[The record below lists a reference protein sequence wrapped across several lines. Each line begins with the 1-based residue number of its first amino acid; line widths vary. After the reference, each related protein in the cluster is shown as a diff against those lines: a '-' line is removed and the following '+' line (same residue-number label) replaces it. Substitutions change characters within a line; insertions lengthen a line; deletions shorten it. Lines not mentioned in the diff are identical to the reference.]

1 MAETDRKGPLTGL
14 RIVEFAGIGPAPFCA
29 MLLADMG
36 AEVVRLDRL
45 EPSGLGIP
53 KPARF
58 ELMNRGRRSVA
69 IDLKQPEGVA
79 CALDLV
85 GKADALIEGFRPGTM
100 ERLGLGPEVCLAR
113 NPKLVYGRLTGW
125 GQDGPLAHSA
135 GHDMN
140 YIALAGMLAGIG
152 REGAP
157 PTPPLNLVGDFGGGG
172 MLLAFGLVCAL
183 LEAQRSGQ
191 GQVVDAA
198 MVDGAALLGTMFF
211 GLRAAGIH
219 REPRGRNLL
228 DSGAPQYE
236 VYECADGKYVA
247 VAPIEAKF
255 RRELLQRIGFDP
267 ETFPDVEDSANW
279 PAAKQLLAGRF
290 AEKSRADWCAL
301 LEGTDSCFAPVLD
314 LDEAPEHPHNR
325 ARDAFPI
332 IGGIAQPAP
341 APRFSRTA
349 PPLPAA
355 PVAAG
360 ADSRAV
366 LADWNIDAARIEA
379 LFACGAVGSPDE
391 QPR

>member
-1 MAETDRKGPLTGL
+1 MADTDRKGPLAGL
-14 RIVEFAGIGPAPFCA
+14 RVLEFAGIGPAPFCA

-69 IDLKQPEGVA
+69 IDLKNPEGVA
-79 CALDLV
+79 LALDLV

-100 ERLGLGPEVCLAR
+100 ERLGLGPEACLAR
-113 NPKLVYGRLTGW
+113 NAKLVYGRLTGW
-125 GQDGPLAHSA
+125 GQEGPLAHSA

-211 GLRAAGIH
+211 GLRAAGMH
-219 REPRGRNLL
+219 DAPRGRNLL
-228 DSGAPQYE
+228 DSGAPHYE
-236 VYECADGKYVA
+236 VYECADGNYVA
-247 VAPIEAKF
+247 VAPIETKF

-267 ETFPDVEDSANW
+267 ECFPDVEDSATW
-279 PAAKQLLAGRF
+279 PKAKQMLAARF
-290 AEKSRADWCAL
+290 REKSRAEWCAL
-301 LEGTDSCFAPVLD
+301 LEGTDSCFAPVLEM
-314 LDEAPEHPHNR
+314 DEAPEHPHNR
-325 ARDAFPI
+325 AREAFPV

-360 ADSRAV
+360 ADTRAV
-366 LADWNIDAARIEA
+366 LEGWGLDAARIDA
-379 LFACGAVGSPDE
+379 LFASSAVGSSDE
-391 QPR
+391 QSR

>member
-1 MAETDRKGPLTGL
+1 MADTDRKGPLAGL

-79 CALDLV
+79 CALDLIAR
-85 GKADALIEGFRPGTM
+85 ADALIEGFRPGTM
-100 ERLGLGPEVCLAR
+100 ERLGLGPDVCLAR
-113 NPKLVYGRLTGW
+113 NSKLVYGRLTGW

-183 LEAQRSGQ
+183 LEAQRSGK

-219 REPRGRNLL
+219 REERGRNLL
-228 DSGAPQYE
+228 DSGAPHYE

-267 ETFPDVEDSANW
+267 AAFPDVEDSANW
-279 PAAKQLLAGRF
+279 PAAKQLLAVRF
-290 AEKSRADWCAL
+290 REKSRADWCAL

-314 LDEAPEHPHNR
+314 LDEAPEHPHNQ

-349 PPLPAA
+349 PALPAA

-366 LADWNIDAARIEA
+366 LEGWGLDAARIET

-391 QPR
+391 QSR

>member
-1 MAETDRKGPLTGL
+1 MADTDRKGPLAGL

-100 ERLGLGPEVCLAR
+100 ERLGLGPDVCLAR

-183 LEAQRSGQ
+183 LEAQRSGK

-219 REPRGRNLL
+219 GEPRGRNLL
-228 DSGAPQYE
+228 DSGAPHYE

-267 ETFPDVEDSANW
+267 AVFPDVEDSATW
-279 PAAKQLLAGRF
+279 PAAKQLLAARF
-290 AEKSRADWCAL
+290 REKNRADWCAL

-314 LDEAPEHPHNR
+314 IDEAPQHPHNQ
-325 ARDAFPI
+325 AREAFPI

-360 ADSRAV
+360 ADTRAV
-366 LADWNIDAARIEA
+366 LTGWNIDAARIEA

>member
-1 MAETDRKGPLTGL
+1 MADTDRKGPLAGL
-14 RIVEFAGIGPAPFCA
+14 RILEFAGIGPAPFCA

-58 ELMNRGRRSVA
+58 ELMNRGRRSIA

-79 CALDLV
+79 LALDLV

-100 ERLGLGPEVCLAR
+100 ERLGLGPEACLTR

-125 GQDGPLAHSA
+125 GQEGPLAHSA

-140 YIALAGMLAGIG
+140 YIALSGMLAGIG

-183 LEAQRSGQ
+183 LEARHSGK

-211 GLRAAGIH
+211 GLRATGIH
-219 REPRGRNLL
+219 RAERGHNLL
-228 DSGAPQYE
+228 DSGAPHYE

-267 ETFPDVEDSANW
+267 ESFPDVEDSATW
-279 PAAKQLLAGRF
+279 PAAKQLLAARF
-290 AEKSRADWCAL
+290 REKNRADWCAL
-301 LEGTDSCFAPVLD
+301 LEGTDSCFAPVLEM
-314 LDEAPEHPHNR
+314 DEAPEHPHNR
-325 ARDAFPI
+325 ARDAFPV

-349 PPLPAA
+349 PPLPTA

-366 LADWNIDAARIEA
+366 LADWNIDASRIEA